1 MRELEKELQV
11 LTSHWDT
18 QDCFESRKNR
28 DWKKFD
34 ALDALGK
41 LQTRIEE
48 AEEYN
53 KKITIKGIKKHGKN
67 NRKRIY
73 FKM

>member
-18 QDCFESRKNR
+18 QDYFKSRKDRN
-28 DWKKFD
+28 WEKFD
-34 ALDALGK
+34 ALDTSGK

-53 KKITIKGIKKHGKN
+53 EKITIK
-67 NRKRIY
+67 
-73 FKM
+73 